1 MGERQLREG
10 QLAELSWLWQAAYGS
25 YFAPF
30 RQLMRGSLA
39 WQAVSE
45 RVEKGEER
53 RLGLLL
59 SEAQSVPPEVAR
71 VLPVRQFKLR

>member
-1 MGERQLREG
+1 MGERQLRET
-10 QLAELSWLWQAAYGS
+10 
-25 YFAPF
+25 
-30 RQLMRGSLA
+30 
-39 WQAVSE
+39 VSE
-45 RVEKGEER
+45 RGEKGEGI